1 MVIWIRSLFQG
12 SWDWYFKILRFL
24 WIVLESSIASK
35 NLVRTRGTVWTMI
48 EILWTLSELKI
59 AQIDMIDTLVLR
71 SAMAVVWIIWNLT
84 PSQSQREGTFHME
97 LEGYE
102 LEQTQSLTA
111 SRHLQCYPREALSYL
126 FLLPSWVAFCR
137 ICVCLVARVA
147 NLVFREFLQPSRRL
161 LFDASTHHREKF
173 DCDAHKHSNVPFLCD
188 AFLNFVCLLLIL
200 WGIY

>member
-1 MVIWIRSLFQG
+1 MLSTLNWKVQWLSCEIFGISRHHNHIEKEPFICEPAL
-12 SWDWYFKILRFL
+12 
-24 WIVLESSIASK
+24 A
-35 NLVRTRGTVWTMI
+35 LVV
-48 EILWTLSELKI
+48 
-59 AQIDMIDTLVLR
+59 
-71 SAMAVVWIIWNLT
+71 
-84 PSQSQREGTFHME
+84 

-111 SRHLQCYPREALSYL
+111 SRHLQCYPQEAWSYL

-147 NLVFREFLQPSRRL
+147 NLVFRELLQPSRRL
-161 LFDASTHHREKF
+161 LFDASTHHRETF
-173 DCDAHKHSNVPFLCD
+173 DCDAHKHSDVPFFCD